1 MCASVSSAVDK
12 LTRGQI
18 ACDEGRAWPFPLAY
32 ARSRAATTMLDKN
45 YNQAHWGLQSGQEV
59 LAMMKMLTEHVLG

>member
-1 MCASVSSAVDK
+1 MADP
-12 LTRGQI
+12 TQWG
-18 ACDEGRAWPFPLAY
+18 PL
-32 ARSRAATTMLDKN
+32 SEEQKKEKQEELDKN